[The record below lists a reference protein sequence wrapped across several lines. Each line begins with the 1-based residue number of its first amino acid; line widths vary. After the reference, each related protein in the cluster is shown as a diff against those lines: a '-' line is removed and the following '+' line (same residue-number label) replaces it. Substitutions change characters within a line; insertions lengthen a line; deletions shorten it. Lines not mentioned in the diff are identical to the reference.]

1 MLQPMR
7 KAAYVRRIPVCP
19 LMRRTVIAV
28 SIVLCSLLTNG
39 CSKAIARATA
49 ATVFSVNGGVA
60 FGIAE
65 QNNFQPVTLKSRI
78 HDGDSVRAA
87 NGASVDLGLIP
98 GAFAQLCSD
107 SEIKIEELRITKD
120 GNETA
125 GDMRERRARIRVI
138 RGKLI
143 VLFIPSDTNASGF
156 VITAPGVTVKPDSDC
171 LFSVWT
177 DGTTTRVTCAKE
189 KVIASANEQRPV
201 TIAVGYF
208 QRWPTRRNEPVVA
221 ASDASAQI
229 DITESL
235 QAGDRLLEQASS
247 WQKRRPF

>member
-1 MLQPMR
+1 
-7 KAAYVRRIPVCP
+7 
-19 LMRRTVIAV
+19 MRRTVIAV

-49 ATVFSVNGGVA
+49 ATVFSVNGGVV
-60 FGIAE
+60 FGSAE
-65 QNNFQPVTLKSRI
+65 RNDFQPVTLKSRI

-87 NGASVDLGLIP
+87 HGASVDLGLIP
-98 GAFAQLCSD
+98 GAFAQLSSD
-107 SEIKIEELRITKD
+107 SEIKVEELRITKD

-125 GDMRERRARIRVI
+125 GDMRDRRARIRVI

-143 VLFIPSDTNASGF
+143 VLLIPSDGNASRF
-156 VITAPGVTVKPDSDC
+156 VIAAPGVTVKSDSDC

-177 DGTTTRVTCAKE
+177 DGSTTRVTCAKE
-189 KVIASANEQRPV
+189 KVIASADEQPPV

-208 QRWPTRRNEPVVA
+208 QRWPTGRSEPVVA

-235 QAGDRLLEQASS
+235 QAGDRLLGQASS
-247 WQKRRPF
+247 WQNRRPF

>member
-1 MLQPMR
+1 
-7 KAAYVRRIPVCP
+7 
-19 LMRRTVIAV
+19 MRRTVIAV
-28 SIVLCSLLTNG
+28 SIVLCSLLTNS
-39 CSKAIARATA
+39 CSKAITRATA
-49 ATVFSVNGGVA
+49 ATVFSVNGGVV
-60 FGIAE
+60 FGTAE
-65 QNNFQPVTLKSRI
+65 RNNFQPVTLKSRI
-78 HDGDSVRAA
+78 HDGDLVRAA
-87 NGASVDLGLIP
+87 HGASADLGLIP
-98 GAFAQLCSD
+98 GAFAELSSD
-107 SEIKIEELRITKD
+107 SEIKVEELRITKD

-189 KVIASANEQRPV
+189 KVIASAGEQPPV

-208 QRWPTRRNEPVVA
+208 QRWPTGRNEPVVA

-229 DITESL
+229 DITESV
-235 QAGDRLLEQASS
+235 QAGDRLLDQVSS
-247 WQKRRPF
+247 WQKRGPF

>member
-1 MLQPMR
+1 MR
-7 KAAYVRRIPVCP
+7 H
-19 LMRRTVIAV
+19 TVIAV
-28 SIVLCSLLTNG
+28 SIVVCSLLTNG

-60 FGIAE
+60 FGSAE
-65 QNNFQPVTLKSRI
+65 RNDFQPVTLKSRI

-98 GAFAQLCSD
+98 GAFAQLSSD
-107 SEIKIEELRITKD
+107 SEIKVEELRITKD

-125 GDMRERRARIRVI
+125 GDMRERRGRIRVI

-143 VLFIPSDTNASGF
+143 VLFIPSDRNASGF

-177 DGTTTRVTCAKE
+177 D
-189 KVIASANEQRPV
+189 
-201 TIAVGYF
+201 
-208 QRWPTRRNEPVVA
+208 
-221 ASDASAQI
+221 
-229 DITESL
+229 
-235 QAGDRLLEQASS
+235 
-247 WQKRRPF
+247 

>member
-1 MLQPMR
+1 MR
-7 KAAYVRRIPVCP
+7 PSVLALA
-19 LMRRTVIAV
+19 L
-28 SIVLCSLLTNG
+28 VLCLALANG
-39 CSKAIARATA
+39 CSKDISRATA
-49 ATVFSVNGGVA
+49 ATVLSVKGRVV
-60 FGIAE
+60 FGNADRNVFE
-65 QNNFQPVTLKSRI
+65 PVTLKSRI

-98 GAFAQLCSD
+98 GAFAQLSGD
-107 SEIKIEELRITKD
+107 SELKVEELRITKD

-125 GDMRERRARIRVI
+125 DDMRERRARIRVI

-143 VLFIPSDTNASGF
+143 VLFIPSDRNASGF

-177 DGTTTRVTCAKE
+177 DGTATRITCAKE
-189 KVIASANEQRPV
+189 KVIASADGQPSV

-208 QRWPTRRNEPVVA
+208 QRWPTGRNEPVVA

-235 QAGDRLLEQASS
+235 QAGDRLLGQASS

>member
-1 MLQPMR
+1 
-7 KAAYVRRIPVCP
+7 
-19 LMRRTVIAV
+19 MRRTIIAV

-39 CSKAIARATA
+39 CSKAIATA
-49 ATVFSVNGGVA
+49 ATVFSVNGGVT
-60 FGIAE
+60 FGTAE
-65 QNNFQPVTLKSRI
+65 RNDFRPVTLKSRI

-87 NGASVDLGLIP
+87 TRASVDLGLIA
-98 GAFAQLCSD
+98 GAFAHLSGD
-107 SEIKIEELRITKD
+107 SEIKVEELRITKD

-125 GDMRERRARIRVI
+125 GGMGERRARIRVI

-143 VLFIPSDTNASGF
+143 VLFIPSDRNASQF
-156 VITAPGVTVKPDSDC
+156 VITAPGVTVRPDSDC

-189 KVIASANEQRPV
+189 KVIASADEQPPV

-208 QRWPTRRNEPVVA
+208 DRWPTARNEPVVA

-235 QAGDRLLEQASS
+235 QAGDRLLGQASL
-247 WQKRRPF
+247 WQKRHPF

>member
-1 MLQPMR
+1 
-7 KAAYVRRIPVCP
+7 
-19 LMRRTVIAV
+19 MRRTVIAV

-60 FGIAE
+60 FGSAE
-65 QNNFQPVTLKSRI
+65 RNDFQPVTLKSRI

-87 NGASVDLGLIP
+87 NGASVNLGLIP
-98 GAFAQLCSD
+98 GAFAQLSSN
-107 SEIKIEELRITKD
+107 SEIKVEELRITKD

-125 GDMRERRARIRVI
+125 GDMRERRARIRII
-138 RGKLI
+138 RGRLI
-143 VLFIPSDTNASGF
+143 VLFIPSDRNASGF
-156 VITAPGVTVKPDSDC
+156 VIKAPGVTVKPDSDC

-189 KVIASANEQRPV
+189 KVIASADGQPPV

-208 QRWPTRRNEPVVA
+208 RCWPRGRNEPVVA

-235 QAGDRLLEQASS
+235 QAGDRLLDHASS
-247 WQKRRPF
+247 WQKCRPF

>member
-1 MLQPMR
+1 
-7 KAAYVRRIPVCP
+7 
-19 LMRRTVIAV
+19 MRRTAIAV

-49 ATVFSVNGGVA
+49 ATVFSVNGEVA
-60 FGIAE
+60 FGSAE
-65 QNNFQPVTLKSRI
+65 RNDFQPVSLKSRI

-98 GAFAQLCSD
+98 GAFAQLSSD
-107 SEIKIEELRITKD
+107 SEIKIEELSIKKD

-143 VLFIPSDTNASGF
+143 VLFIPSDENESGF

-189 KVIASANEQRPV
+189 RVIASADQQPPV

-208 QRWPTRRNEPVVA
+208 QHWPTGRNGPIVA
-221 ASDASAQI
+221 ASDANAQI

-235 QAGDRLLEQASS
+235 QAGDRLLGQASS

>member
-1 MLQPMR
+1 
-7 KAAYVRRIPVCP
+7 
-19 LMRRTVIAV
+19 MRRTVIAV

-49 ATVFSVNGGVA
+49 ATVFSVSGGVA
-60 FGIAE
+60 FGSAE
-65 QNNFQPVTLKSRI
+65 RNDFQPVTLKSRI

-87 NGASVDLGLIP
+87 NGASVNLGLIP
-98 GAFAQLCSD
+98 GAFAQLSSN
-107 SEIKIEELRITKD
+107 SEIKVEELRITKD

-189 KVIASANEQRPV
+189 KVIASADEQPPV

-208 QRWPTRRNEPVVA
+208 QRWPTGRNEPVVA

-235 QAGDRLLEQASS
+235 QAGDRLLGQASS

>member
-1 MLQPMR
+1 
-7 KAAYVRRIPVCP
+7 
-19 LMRRTVIAV
+19 MRRTVIAV

-60 FGIAE
+60 FGSAE
-65 QNNFQPVTLKSRI
+65 RNDFQPVTLKSRI

-98 GAFAQLCSD
+98 GAFAQLSSN
-107 SEIKIEELRITKD
+107 SEIKVEELRITKD

-143 VLFIPSDTNASGF
+143 VLFIPSYRNASGF

-189 KVIASANEQRPV
+189 RVVASADEQLSV

-208 QRWPTRRNEPVVA
+208 QRWPTGRNEPVVA
-221 ASDASAQI
+221 AGDASAQI

-235 QAGDRLLEQASS
+235 QAGDRLLDHASS

>member
-1 MLQPMR
+1 MR
-7 KAAYVRRIPVCP
+7 P
-19 LMRRTVIAV
+19 TVIAV

-49 ATVFSVNGGVA
+49 ATVLSINGSVA
-60 FGIAE
+60 FGSAE
-65 QNNFQPVTLKSRI
+65 RNDFRPVALGSRI
-78 HDGDSVRAA
+78 LDGDSVRAA

-98 GAFAQLCSD
+98 GAFAQVSGD
-107 SEIKIEELRITKD
+107 SEIKVEELRITKD
-120 GNETA
+120 GNDTA
-125 GDMRERRARIRVI
+125 GGMRERRARIRLT

-143 VLFIPSDTNASGF
+143 VLFTPSERSASQF
-156 VITAPGVTVKPDSDC
+156 VITAPRVTVKPDSDC

-189 KVIASANEQRPV
+189 KVIASGDAQSPV
-201 TIAVGYF
+201 TIAAGYF
-208 QRWPTRRNEPVVA
+208 QQWPTGRNEPVVA
-221 ASDASAQI
+221 ASDSSAQI

-235 QAGDRLLEQASS
+235 QAGDRLLGQASS